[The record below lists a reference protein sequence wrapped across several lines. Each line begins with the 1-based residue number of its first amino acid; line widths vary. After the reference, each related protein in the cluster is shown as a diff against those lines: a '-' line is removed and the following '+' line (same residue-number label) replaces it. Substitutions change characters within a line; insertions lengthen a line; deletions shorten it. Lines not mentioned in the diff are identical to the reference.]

1 MNTLG
6 IEITRRRLPEL
17 VAAAHRG
24 ETTVITRHG
33 QPVAALVPI
42 EQIAAMRPR
51 PTALLALK
59 GSAAG
64 VWGDRPSEAVAAL
77 RDEWDRA

>member
-6 IEITRRRLPEL
+6 VELTRRRLPEL

-24 ETTVITRHG
+24 ETTLITRHG
-33 QPVAALVPI
+33 RPVAALVPI
-42 EQIAAMRPR
+42 SQAEAMRLR
-51 PTALLALK
+51 PTALLALR

-64 VWGDRPSEAVAAL
+64 VWGDRPSDAVAAL
-77 RDEWDRA
+77 RDEWDGA